1 MANTILLL
9 SALCCGAFHLWA
21 LLSFQTFLA
30 ATTWA
35 CAILGGVVTSIF
47 NHATTSQIAKWADRL
62 VVACCVGLDA
72 VILAAAAYTR
82 THTNRETQTPLST
95 LLGCYAVLVAAVGL
109 YFMAKKYEHKCHK
122 RQNACHAGSHIL
134 GTVLHVSMATLILVP
149 VTTDGSAS

>member
-35 CAILGGVVTSIF
+35 CAILGGVITSIF
-47 NHATTSQIAKWADRL
+47 NHATTSQVAKWIDRL

-82 THTNRETQTPLST
+82 THTETERQTPLST
-95 LLGCYAVLVAAVGL
+95 LLVCYVVLVAAVGL
-109 YFMAKKYEHKCHK
+109 YFTAKKYEHKCYKK
-122 RQNACHAGSHIL
+122 RDYCHALSHIL
-134 GTVLHVSMATLILVP
+134 GTVLHVSMATLVLVP
-149 VTTDGSAS
+149 AGNASAV